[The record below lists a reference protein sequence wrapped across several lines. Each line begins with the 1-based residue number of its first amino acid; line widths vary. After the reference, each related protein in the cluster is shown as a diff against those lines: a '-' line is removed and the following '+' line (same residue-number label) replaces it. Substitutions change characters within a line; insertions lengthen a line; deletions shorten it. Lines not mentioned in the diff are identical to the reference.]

1 MSAEPDVK
9 FVDVFEWAA
18 DGMIRKIES
27 APIVV
32 TVHLADG
39 SIERPIGPKHP
50 WFKELNARKTEQLQ
64 RLRASFKPGDQ
75 PKLSHTPQLKKRI
88 RRKTVSTQAA
98 DPTYQN
104 ENINSRTA
112 K

>member
-9 FVDVFEWAA
+9 SVDVFECLA
-18 DGMIRKIES
+18 DSMIRKLEEQ
-27 APIVV
+27 PI
-32 TVHLADG
+32 TVDVRLTDG
-39 SIERPIGPKHP
+39 TITMEIPPGHP

-64 RLRASFKPGDQ
+64 RLRASFTPRDQ